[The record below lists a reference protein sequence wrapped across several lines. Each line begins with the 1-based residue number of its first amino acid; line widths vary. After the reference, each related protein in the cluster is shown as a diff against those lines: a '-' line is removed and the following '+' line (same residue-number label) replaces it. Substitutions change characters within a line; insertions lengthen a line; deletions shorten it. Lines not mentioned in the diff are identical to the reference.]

1 MGSKFPL
8 SLSLTVFLTQFQTPL
23 WDFTKW
29 SNGLNVC
36 FNSFFFFQHVSKS
49 LPKKWQETFAAS
61 QPPLFFSLSTSLK
74 FSFLFYCTKRFKYR
88 HYSSVFF
95 LLLSNIFGNFVVLW
109 YTTSRHSLS
118 IDILVLTLLTSYIL
132 SNPRA
137 IRANLSSFQP
147 FHKSH
152 FFPSKIFS
160 LTPCMDVG
168 SIRPKNIN
176 IFHPIYMWFLKFYS
190 PFLFHIN
197 LV

>member
-1 MGSKFPL
+1 MLHIFLL
-8 SLSLTVFLTQFQTPL
+8 SAMSQSRCPRNGKRLLRPANLLSFSPF
-23 WDFTKW
+23 
-29 SNGLNVC
+29 
-36 FNSFFFFQHVSKS
+36 
-49 LPKKWQETFAAS
+49 
-61 QPPLFFSLSTSLK
+61 PPLLNFHSCSIVQNDSNIGIIQVF
-74 FSFLFYCTKRFKYR
+74 
-88 HYSSVFF
+88 FF

-137 IRANLSSFQP
+137 IRANLSLFQP

-160 LTPCMDVG
+160 LTSCMDVG

-176 IFHPIYMWFLKFYS
+176 IFHPIYMWFLKFFFSISISYK
-190 PFLFHIN
+190 PTIIN
-197 LV
+197 YMLLQYIN

>member
-1 MGSKFPL
+1 MALMFASTHFSSFSMSQSRCPRNGKRLLRPANLL
-8 SLSLTVFLTQFQTPL
+8 SFSPF
-23 WDFTKW
+23 
-29 SNGLNVC
+29 
-36 FNSFFFFQHVSKS
+36 
-49 LPKKWQETFAAS
+49 
-61 QPPLFFSLSTSLK
+61 PPLLNFHSCSIVQNDSNIGIIQVF
-74 FSFLFYCTKRFKYR
+74 
-88 HYSSVFF
+88 FF